1 MILKPFLPFSVVIL
15 SLAKI
20 GQTSII
26 IQTLESYIVY
36 PAKNP
41 ALLISGSVVTITSLS
56 QWNIFDMRNVSGGTV
71 EQMMIINALSVL
83 QFLIGWRTTVKKAKS
98 EVKSGEEIDS
108 KIIELQSEI
117 NHLKSRLIPH

>member
-1 MILKPFLPFSVVIL
+1 MILKPFLPFSLVFL
-15 SLAKI
+15 SLSKI

-71 EQMMIINALSVL
+71 EQMMIINTLSIL
-83 QFLIGWRTTVKKAKS
+83 QFLLGWRTTIKKARSKVIT
-98 EVKSGEEIDS
+98 EQEIDS
-108 KIIELQSEI
+108 KIIEMQSEI
-117 NHLKSRLIPH
+117 SSLKSRLISR

>member
-1 MILKPFLPFSVVIL
+1 MIPKPFLPFSLVFL
-15 SLAKI
+15 SLSKI

-56 QWNIFDMRNVSGGTV
+56 QWNIFDMRNVTGGTV
-71 EQMMIINALSVL
+71 EQMMIINTLSIL
-83 QFLIGWRTTVKKAKS
+83 QFLLGWRSTVKKAKP
-98 EVKSGEEIDS
+98 KQEIDS
-108 KIIELQSEI
+108 KIIEMQSEI
-117 NHLKSRLIPH
+117 SSLKSRLISS